1 MQLYC
6 NDTSKLGITTNGDI
20 SDIMND
26 TTLLFDRRLMG
37 VKENI
42 NFLNTTNISGL
53 GLDCGS
59 LER

>member
-1 MQLYC
+1 
-6 NDTSKLGITTNGDI
+6 
-20 SDIMND
+20 MND